1 METSLDRLKEEMT
14 EKVISKLSNI
24 RYMTSTEKEIYKAI
38 DNDIY
43 IEGKIGIYNNH
54 ASGLF
59 KYIKIKGE

>member
-1 METSLDRLKEEMT
+1 MFKHKIDNCKNEFKLNIKKYNSIVKFYLDD
-14 EKVISKLSNI
+14 
-24 RYMTSTEKEIYKAI
+24 KEIYKTI